1 MSRGPGRWQRALLA
15 ALDTHDVATVAR
27 VAYNHLGREP
37 SRPELVAVR
46 RAARRL
52 VEGGE
57 ARAVYLGQCRRC
69 EELSET
75 WQCPRCSAG
84 CTWVLVLTRTDGIG
98 AKIDSLV
105 TSHRRLPDWVSVTS
119 VGNESEAT
127 HTAEA
132 DG

>member
-1 MSRGPGRWQRALLA
+1 MSRGPGHWQRALLA
-15 ALDTHDVATVAR
+15 ALDAHDVAPVAR

-57 ARAVYLGQCRRC
+57 ARAIYLGQCRRC
-69 EELSET
+69 GELSET

-98 AKIDSLV
+98 AKIDSLA
-105 TSHRRLPDWVSVTS
+105 TSHRRLPDWLSVAS
-119 VGNESEAT
+119 AGKGAEAT